1 MPHVLLPVTGLG
13 LQYRQAI
20 RKMVSSPK
28 GLHIKCER
36 PKGKVDIQ
44 LKSVFF
50 HRRDSTVTVVFRL
63 QGSLNDENE
72 EAIIKEKIRELFDVR
87 YY

>member
-1 MPHVLLPVTGLG
+1 MLEVLLPVTGLSKH
-13 LQYRQAI
+13 YRKAI
-20 RKMVSSPK
+20 QHMAVSDK

-44 LKSVFF
+44 VKAVYYNSP
-50 HRRDSTVTVVFRL
+50 DSTVTVLFTAI
-63 QGSLNDENE
+63 GSLNDNNE
-72 EAIIKEKIRELFDVR
+72 QAIIKEKIRELFDVR